1 MKSNFR
7 TVRGYELQEKNRKLT
22 HAMEDYLEMIYRQQQ
37 NSPYIKITDL
47 SELLNVKESSV
58 TKMVQKLEKLNL
70 LNHEKYKSITLTNKG
85 KKLGKFLL
93 DRHNTIEKFLELI
106 DIENNILKE
115 TELMEHVLSYE
126 TISKLKKLNEFLE
139 RKDIL
144 EQYQQF
150 KNKKTNP
157 KD

>member
-126 TISKLKKLNEFLE
+126 TISKLKELNEFLE